1 MRIAYVM
8 AQGEGETDR
17 LILGLAERLMAQGLR
32 LCGTV
37 QVNSARAD
45 GQPCDMDVVVLPDGP
60 VIRISQSR
68 GREARGCRLDPQGLE
83 TAVGMVTARFEQGA
97 DGLII
102 NKFGKHEA
110 EGRGFRHLIGEALGR
125 GVPVLVGLNALN
137 RAAFLDFTEG
147 LAVELPSREQ
157 DQLDW
162 FGAPSVASARPG
174 RSRGLRPL
182 GEAGPGTW

>member
-1 MRIAYVM
+1 VRIAFVM
-8 AQGEGETDR
+8 AQGRGETDR
-17 LILGLAERLMAQGLR
+17 LILALAQRLITRGFR

-37 QVNSARAD
+37 QVNADRTD

-60 VIRISQSR
+60 AIRISQSR
-68 GREARGCRLDPQGLE
+68 GRAARGCRLDPQGLE

-125 GVPVLVGLNALN
+125 GVPVLVGLNAVN
-137 RAAFLDFTEG
+137 RAAFLEFTAG
-147 LAVELPSREQ
+147 LAVELPLSEQ
-157 DQLDW
+157 DQLAW
-162 FGAPSVASARPG
+162 FGAPPESFARPV
-174 RSRGLRPL
+174 
-182 GEAGPGTW
+182 